1 MEEVNRREALK
12 LASAGGVAAL
22 AASLALAADKEGVDT
37 AKEKKARL
45 KVLGVGES
53 KIACGSTVAGEG
65 WQPYDPEGKGPGK
78 HIGVYIDVDTGEAR
92 FKSAP
97 VYITSVAAD
106 DTHGHWEV
114 TGASAVYPRLDK
126 DGNPLPLQGGFR
138 LYLKSPSAP
147 DQVAVLD
154 AAKKAWYVNWVA
166 VGE

>member
-1 MEEVNRREALK
+1 LEK
-12 LASAGGVAAL
+12 
-22 AASLALAADKEGVDT
+22 
-37 AKEKKARL
+37 KEKKKGLKALEKKAKL

-53 KIACGSTVAGEG
+53 KIACGSTAPGEG

-78 HIGVYIDVDTGEAR
+78 HIGVSIDVDTGEAR
-92 FKSAP
+92 LESAP

-106 DTHGHWEV
+106 EVLGLWEV

-126 DGNPLPLQGGFR
+126 EGKPLPLQGGFR

-154 AAKKAWYVNWVA
+154 AARKAWYLNQVA